1 MKEYT
6 EEKLDV
12 WHWRIN
18 VLQILSFRWAQ
29 LSLIFPSLITGGC
42 PVGLWVFMIHAA

>member
-18 VLQILSFRWAQ
+18 VLQILSVLGEPSY
-29 LSLIFPSLITGGC
+29 LSFS
-42 PVGLWVFMIHAA
+42 PV